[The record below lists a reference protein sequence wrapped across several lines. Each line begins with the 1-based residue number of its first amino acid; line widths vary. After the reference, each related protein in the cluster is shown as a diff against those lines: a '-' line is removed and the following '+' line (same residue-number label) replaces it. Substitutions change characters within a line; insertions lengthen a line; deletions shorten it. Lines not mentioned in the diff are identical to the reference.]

1 VGTNVPRD
9 VKVVFLDYFSYICG
23 EILVQILV
31 LLTTGNVIAP
41 DVELQCIGIDCE

>member
-9 VKVVFLDYFSYICG
+9 VRVVLFGYVSCVCG

-31 LLTTGNVIAP
+31 LLTIRNMIARY
-41 DVELQCIGIDCE
+41 VELQ